1 MADVGHRVTIDNLPF
16 NPVRGQVIFVDSDN
30 NKRINFFIVSNYDW
44 LRSMFRENGLDFCYL
59 PLLGE
64 ELISYHAPYLSDKQR
79 QDLLQGVPSIA
90 SLIEV
95 QSPSLLYALDDEGDG
110 ELRLLPINARWY
122 NKLDKVFTTLADSI
136 RKDLA
141 SHYPTRRHEDVVSE
155 PTIRYSL
162 SEDGPDIE
170 SDIRFS
176 LSEDGPSIKH
186 PKRVAEDSEP
196 RFSLSLDSPNIEQS
210 EGVAKEPDV
219 RYSLKR
225 SEVSA
230 DDLFDAESEALIS
243 DLKKLVEALKNKG
256 VNTMFIHGIVD
267 EGERLSTLLITRDY
281 RIFLPEYQ
289 NREIIMPALP
299 KAVFILFLKHPEG
312 IRFKDLADYHD
323 ELLGI
328 YRALNPIG
336 GTKRQLQSIQ
346 AVTNPMSNSI
356 NEKCAQIREAFI
368 KNFDDSLAKN
378 YYITGKKGEPKRI
391 MLAPSLVVWEQ

>member
-1 MADVGHRVTIDNLPF
+1 MADVGHRVTVDNLPF
-16 NPVRGQVIFVDSDN
+16 NPVRGQVIYVDYDN
-30 NKRINFFIVSNYDW
+30 NKRINSFIVSNYDW
-44 LRSMFRENGLDFCYL
+44 LRSMFRENGLEFCYL

-79 QDLLQGVPSIA
+79 QDLLQSIPSIA
-90 SLIEV
+90 SLIET
-95 QSPSLLYALDDEGDG
+95 QSPSLLYALDEEGDG

-122 NKLDKVFTTLADSI
+122 NKLDKVFTTLADNI

-162 SEDGPDIE
+162 SEDSPDIK
-170 SDIRFS
+170 SDI
-176 LSEDGPSIKH
+176 
-186 PKRVAEDSEP
+186 
-196 RFSLSLDSPNIEQS
+196 RFSLSLDSPDIKQS
-210 EGVAKEPDV
+210 EEVAKEPDV

-230 DDLFDAESEALIS
+230 DDLFDAESEAMIS

-267 EGERLSTLLITRDY
+267 EGERLSLLVITKDY

-391 MLAPSLVVWEQ
+391 VLAPSLVVWEQ

>member
-16 NPVRGQVIFVDSDN
+16 NPVRGQVIYVDYDN
-30 NKRINFFIVSNYDW
+30 NKRINSFIVSNYDW
-44 LRSMFRENGLDFCYL
+44 LRSMFRENGLEFCYL

-79 QDLLQGVPSIA
+79 QDLLQSIPSIA
-90 SLIEV
+90 SLIET
-95 QSPSLLYALDDEGDG
+95 QSPSLLYALDEEGVG

-122 NKLDKVFTTLADSI
+122 NKLDKVFTTLADNI

-162 SEDGPDIE
+162 SEDSPDIK
-170 SDIRFS
+170 SDI
-176 LSEDGPSIKH
+176 
-186 PKRVAEDSEP
+186 
-196 RFSLSLDSPNIEQS
+196 RFSLSLDSPDIKQS
-210 EGVAKEPDV
+210 EEVAKEPDV

-230 DDLFDAESEALIS
+230 DDLFDAESEAMIS

-267 EGERLSTLLITRDY
+267 EGERLSSLVITKDY

-391 MLAPSLVVWEQ
+391 VLAPSLVVWEQ

>member
-1 MADVGHRVTIDNLPF
+1 MADVGHRVTVDNLPF
-16 NPVRGQVIFVDSDN
+16 NPVRGQVIYVDSDN
-30 NKRINFFIVSNYDW
+30 NKRINSFIVSNYDW
-44 LRSMFRENGLDFCYL
+44 LRSMFRENGLEFCYL

-79 QDLLQGVPSIA
+79 QDLLQSVPSIA

-95 QSPSLLYALDDEGDG
+95 QSTSLLYALDVEGDDK
-110 ELRLLPINARWY
+110 LRLLPINARWY
-122 NKLDKVFTTLADSI
+122 NKLDKVFTALADSI

-162 SEDGPDIE
+162 SEDGPGIE

-176 LSEDGPSIKH
+176 LSGRKH
-186 PKRVAEDSEP
+186 D
-196 RFSLSLDSPNIEQS
+196 IEQS

-219 RYSLKR
+219 RFHYERK
-225 SEVSA
+225 EVSA

-243 DLKKLVEALKNKG
+243 EIKKHIEALRNKG
-256 VNTMFIHGIVD
+256 INTMFLHSIID
-267 EGERLSTLLITRDY
+267 EGERLSSLLITKDY

-336 GTKRQLQSIQ
+336 GTQRQLQSIQ
-346 AVTNPMSNSI
+346 AITDPMSNSI

-368 KNFDDSLAKN
+368 KHFDDSLAKN

-391 MLAPSLVVWEQ
+391 VLAPSLVVWEQ

>member
-16 NPVRGQVIFVDSDN
+16 NPVRGQVIYVDYDN
-30 NKRINFFIVSNYDW
+30 NKRINSFIVSNYDW
-44 LRSMFRENGLDFCYL
+44 LRSMFRENGLEFCYL

-79 QDLLQGVPSIA
+79 QDLLQSIPSIA
-90 SLIEV
+90 SLIET
-95 QSPSLLYALDDEGDG
+95 QSPSLLYALDEEGDG

-122 NKLDKVFTTLADSI
+122 NKLDKVFTTLADNI

-162 SEDGPDIE
+162 SEDSPDIK
-170 SDIRFS
+170 SDI
-176 LSEDGPSIKH
+176 
-186 PKRVAEDSEP
+186 
-196 RFSLSLDSPNIEQS
+196 RFSLSLDSPDIKQS
-210 EGVAKEPDV
+210 EEVAKEPDV

-230 DDLFDAESEALIS
+230 DDLFDAESEAMIS

-267 EGERLSTLLITRDY
+267 EGERLSSLVITKDY

-368 KNFDDSLAKN
+368 KHFDDSLAKN

-391 MLAPSLVVWEQ
+391 VLAPSLVVWEQ

>member
-1 MADVGHRVTIDNLPF
+1 MADLGHRVTVDNLPF
-16 NPVRGQVIFVDSDN
+16 NPVRGQVIFLDSDN
-30 NKRINFFIVSNYDW
+30 NKRINSFIVSNYDW
-44 LRSMFRENGLDFCYL
+44 LRNMFRERELDFCYL

-64 ELISYHAPYLSDKQR
+64 ELISYHAPYLSEKQR
-79 QDLLQGVPSIA
+79 QDLLQSIPSIA
-90 SLIEV
+90 SLIET

-122 NKLDKVFTTLADSI
+122 NKLDKVFTTLADGI

-141 SHYPTRRHEDVVSE
+141 SHYPTQRQEDVVSE

-162 SEDGPDIE
+162 SEDS
-170 SDIRFS
+170 SDI
-176 LSEDGPSIKH
+176 
-186 PKRVAEDSEP
+186 
-196 RFSLSLDSPNIEQS
+196 RFSLSLDSPDIEQS
-210 EGVAKEPDV
+210 EEVAKEPDV

-230 DDLFDAESEALIS
+230 DDLFDAESEAMIS

-267 EGERLSTLLITRDY
+267 EGERLSSLVITKDY

-323 ELLGI
+323 ELLSI

-336 GTKRQLQSIQ
+336 GTQRQLQSIQ

-368 KNFDDSLAKN
+368 KHFDDSLAKN

-391 MLAPSLVVWEQ
+391 VLAPSLVVWEQ

>member
-1 MADVGHRVTIDNLPF
+1 MADLGHRVTVDNLPF

-30 NKRINFFIVSNYDW
+30 NKRINSFIVSNYDW
-44 LRSMFRENGLDFCYL
+44 LRNMFRERGLEFCYL

-79 QDLLQGVPSIA
+79 QDLLQSVPSIA
-90 SLIEV
+90 SLIET

-122 NKLDKVFTTLADSI
+122 NKLDKVFTSLADSI
-136 RKDLA
+136 RRDLA
-141 SHYPTRRHEDVVSE
+141 SHYPTRRQEDVVSE

-176 LSEDGPSIKH
+176 LSGRKH
-186 PKRVAEDSEP
+186 GT
-196 RFSLSLDSPNIEQS
+196 EQS
-210 EGVAKEPDV
+210 EEVTKEPNV
-219 RYSLKR
+219 RFHYER
-225 SEVSA
+225 REVSA
-230 DDLFDAESEALIS
+230 DNLFDAESEALIS
-243 DLKKLVEALKNKG
+243 EIKKHIEALRNKG
-256 VNTMFIHGIVD
+256 INTMFLHSIID
-267 EGERLSTLLITRDY
+267 EGERLSSLLITKDY

-323 ELLGI
+323 ELLNI
-328 YRALNPIG
+328 YRALSPIG
-336 GTKRQLQSIQ
+336 GTQRQLQSIQ

-368 KNFDDSLAKN
+368 KHFDDSLAKN

-391 MLAPSLVVWEQ
+391 VLAPSLVVWEQ

>member
-16 NPVRGQVIFVDSDN
+16 NPVRGQVIYVDYDN
-30 NKRINFFIVSNYDW
+30 NKRINSFIVSNYDW
-44 LRSMFRENGLDFCYL
+44 LRSMFRENGLEFCYL

-79 QDLLQGVPSIA
+79 QDLLQSIPSIA
-90 SLIEV
+90 SLIET
-95 QSPSLLYALDDEGDG
+95 QSPSLLYALDEEGDG

-122 NKLDKVFTTLADSI
+122 NKLDKVFTTLADNI

-162 SEDGPDIE
+162 SEDSPDIK
-170 SDIRFS
+170 SDI
-176 LSEDGPSIKH
+176 
-186 PKRVAEDSEP
+186 
-196 RFSLSLDSPNIEQS
+196 RFSLSLDSPDIKQS
-210 EGVAKEPDV
+210 EEVAKEPDV

-230 DDLFDAESEALIS
+230 DDLFDAESEAMIS

-267 EGERLSTLLITRDY
+267 EGERLSSLVITKDY

-368 KNFDDSLAKN
+368 KQFDDRLAQN
-378 YYITGKKGEPKRI
+378 YYITGKRGEPKRI

>member
-1 MADVGHRVTIDNLPF
+1 MADLGHKVTIDNLPF

-30 NKRINFFIVSNYDW
+30 NKRINSFIVSNYDW
-44 LRSMFRENGLDFCYL
+44 LRNMFRERGLDFCYL

-79 QDLLQGVPSIA
+79 QDLLQSVPSIA

-110 ELRLLPINARWY
+110 GLRLLPINARWY
-122 NKLDKVFTTLADSI
+122 NKLDKVFTALTDSI

-141 SHYPTRRHEDVVSE
+141 SHYPTPRHEDVVSE

-162 SEDGPDIE
+162 SEDGPDNRKAKR
-170 SDIRFS
+170 SDIRFQQARP
-176 LSEDGPSIKH
+176 D
-186 PKRVAEDSEP
+186 
-196 RFSLSLDSPNIEQS
+196 IEQS
-210 EGVAKEPDV
+210 KSVAKEPDV
-219 RYSLKR
+219 RFSIGR
-225 SEVSA
+225 REVSA

-243 DLKKLVEALKNKG
+243 EIKKRIEALRNKG
-256 VNTMFIHGIVD
+256 INTMFLHSIID
-267 EGERLSTLLITRDY
+267 EGERLSSLLITKDY

-289 NREIIMPALP
+289 NLEVIMPALP
-299 KAVFILFLKHPEG
+299 KAVFILFLNHPEG

-323 ELLGI
+323 ELLSI
-328 YRALNPIG
+328 YRAMNPIG
-336 GTKRQLQSIQ
+336 GTQRQLQSIQ

>member
-1 MADVGHRVTIDNLPF
+1 MADLGHRVTVDNLPF
-16 NPVRGQVIFVDSDN
+16 NPVRGQVIYVDSDN
-30 NKRINFFIVSNYDW
+30 NKRINSFIVSNYDW
-44 LRSMFRENGLDFCYL
+44 LRSMFRKNGLDFCYL

-90 SLIEV
+90 SLIET
-95 QSPSLLYALDDEGDG
+95 QTPSLLYALDDEGDG
-110 ELRLLPINARWY
+110 VLRLLPINARWY

-176 LSEDGPSIKH
+176 LSGRKH
-186 PKRVAEDSEP
+186 DT
-196 RFSLSLDSPNIEQS
+196 EQS
-210 EGVAKEPDV
+210 EEVAKEPNV
-219 RYSLKR
+219 RFHYKR
-225 SEVSA
+225 REVSA

-243 DLKKLVEALKNKG
+243 EIKKHIEALRDKG
-256 VNTMFIHGIVD
+256 INTMFLHSIID
-267 EGERLSTLLITRDY
+267 EGERLSSLLITKDY

-336 GTKRQLQSIQ
+336 GTQRQLQSIQ

-356 NEKCAQIREAFI
+356 NEKCAQIREAFV
-368 KNFDDSLAKN
+368 KHFDNSLAKN

-391 MLAPSLVVWEQ
+391 TLAPSLVVWEQ

>member
-1 MADVGHRVTIDNLPF
+1 MAEMGHRVTVDNLPF
-16 NPVRGQVIFVDSDN
+16 NPVRGQVIYVDSDN
-30 NKRINFFIVSNYDW
+30 NKRINSFIVSNYDW
-44 LRSMFRENGLDFCYL
+44 LRSIFREKGLEFCYL

-79 QDLLQGVPSIA
+79 QDLLQSVPSIA
-90 SLIEV
+90 SLIET
-95 QSPSLLYALDDEGDG
+95 QSPSLLYALDEEGDG

-122 NKLDKVFTTLADSI
+122 NKLDKVFTTLADNI

-162 SEDGPDIE
+162 SEDSPGIE

-176 LSEDGPSIKH
+176 LS
-186 PKRVAEDSEP
+186 
-196 RFSLSLDSPNIEQS
+196 LDSPDIKQS
-210 EGVAKEPDV
+210 EEVAKEPDV

-230 DDLFDAESEALIS
+230 DDLFDAESEAMIS

-267 EGERLSTLLITRDY
+267 EGERLSSLVITKDY

-289 NREIIMPALP
+289 NLEVIMPALP
-299 KAVFILFLKHPEG
+299 KAVFILFLRHPEG
-312 IRFKDLADYHD
+312 IRFKDLADYRD

-391 MLAPSLVVWEQ
+391 ALAPSLVVWEQ

>member
-1 MADVGHRVTIDNLPF
+1 MADLGHKVTISNLPF

-30 NKRINFFIVSNYDW
+30 NKRINSFIVNNYDW
-44 LRSMFRENGLDFCYL
+44 LRSMFRVKGLDFCYL

-79 QDLLQGVPSIA
+79 QDFLQSVPSIA

-122 NKLDKVFTTLADSI
+122 NKLDKVFTTLADGI

-162 SEDGPDIE
+162 SEDGPDNRKAKR
-170 SDIRFS
+170 SDIRFQQARP
-176 LSEDGPSIKH
+176 D
-186 PKRVAEDSEP
+186 
-196 RFSLSLDSPNIEQS
+196 IEQS
-210 EGVAKEPDV
+210 EEVAKEPDV

-225 SEVSA
+225 REESA
-230 DDLFDAESEALIS
+230 DDLFDAESEAMIS

-267 EGERLSTLLITRDY
+267 EGERLSSLVITKDY

-336 GTKRQLQSIQ
+336 GTQRQLQSIQ

-378 YYITGKKGEPKRI
+378 YYITGKRGEPKRI
-391 MLAPSLVVWEQ
+391 MLAPKLVLWEQ

>member
-1 MADVGHRVTIDNLPF
+1 MADLGQRVTGDNLPF
-16 NPVRGQVIFVDSDN
+16 NPVRGQVIYVDSDN
-30 NKRINFFIVSNYDW
+30 NKRINSFIVNNYDW
-44 LRSMFRENGLDFCYL
+44 LRSMFRVKGLDFCYL

-79 QDLLQGVPSIA
+79 QDLLQSVPSIA

-95 QSPSLLYALDDEGDG
+95 QSPSLLYALDYEGDS

-122 NKLDKVFTTLADSI
+122 NKLDKVFATLADSI

-141 SHYPTRRHEDVVSE
+141 SHYPTRRHENVVSE

-176 LSEDGPSIKH
+176 LSGRKH
-186 PKRVAEDSEP
+186 DT
-196 RFSLSLDSPNIEQS
+196 EQS
-210 EGVAKEPDV
+210 EEAAKEPNV
-219 RYSLKR
+219 HFHYERR
-225 SEVSA
+225 EVSA

-243 DLKKLVEALKNKG
+243 EIKKHIEALRNKG
-256 VNTMFIHGIVD
+256 INTLFLHSIID
-267 EGERLSTLLITRDY
+267 EGERLSSLLITKEY

-312 IRFKDLADYHD
+312 IRFKDLADYRD

-328 YRALNPIG
+328 YRALSPIG
-336 GTKRQLQSIQ
+336 GSQRQLQSIQ

-368 KNFDDSLAKN
+368 KHFDDSLAKN

-391 MLAPSLVVWEQ
+391 VLAPSLVVWEQ

>member
-1 MADVGHRVTIDNLPF
+1 MAGVGHRVTIDNLPF
-16 NPVRGQVIFVDSDN
+16 NPVRGQVIYVDSDK
-30 NKRINFFIVSNYDW
+30 NKRIYSFIVSNYDW
-44 LRSMFRENGLDFCYL
+44 LRSMFRVKGLDFCYL

-79 QDLLQGVPSIA
+79 QDLLQSIPSIA

-176 LSEDGPSIKH
+176 LSGRKH
-186 PKRVAEDSEP
+186 DT
-196 RFSLSLDSPNIEQS
+196 EQS
-210 EGVAKEPDV
+210 EEVAKGPNV
-219 RYSLKR
+219 RFHYER
-225 SEVSA
+225 REVSA

-243 DLKKLVEALKNKG
+243 EIKKHIEALRNKG
-256 VNTMFIHGIVD
+256 INTMFLHTIID
-267 EGERLSTLLITRDY
+267 EGERLSSLLITKDY

-299 KAVFILFLKHPEG
+299 KAVFILFLRHPKG

-391 MLAPSLVVWEQ
+391 ALAPSLVVWEQ

>member
-1 MADVGHRVTIDNLPF
+1 MADLGHRVTVDNLPF

-30 NKRINFFIVSNYDW
+30 NKRINSFIVSNYDW
-44 LRSMFRENGLDFCYL
+44 LRSMFRKNGLDFCYL

-90 SLIEV
+90 SLIET
-95 QSPSLLYALDDEGDG
+95 QTPSLLYALDDEGDG
-110 ELRLLPINARWY
+110 VLRLLPINARWY

-176 LSEDGPSIKH
+176 LSGRKH
-186 PKRVAEDSEP
+186 DT
-196 RFSLSLDSPNIEQS
+196 EQS
-210 EGVAKEPDV
+210 EEVAKEPNV
-219 RYSLKR
+219 RFHYER
-225 SEVSA
+225 REVSA

-243 DLKKLVEALKNKG
+243 EIKKHIEALRNKG
-256 VNTMFIHGIVD
+256 INTMFLHSIID
-267 EGERLSTLLITRDY
+267 EGEHLSSLLITKDY

-299 KAVFILFLKHPEG
+299 KAVFILFLKHPKG

-323 ELLGI
+323 ELLSI
-328 YRALNPIG
+328 YRALSPIG
-336 GTKRQLQSIQ
+336 GTQRQLQSIQ

-368 KNFDDSLAKN
+368 KHFDDSLAKN

-391 MLAPSLVVWEQ
+391 VLAPSLVVWEQ

>member
-1 MADVGHRVTIDNLPF
+1 MADVGHKVTISDLPF
-16 NPVRGQVIFVDSDN
+16 NPVRGQVIYVDSDN
-30 NKRINFFIVSNYDW
+30 NKRINAFIVSNYDW
-44 LRSMFRENGLDFCYL
+44 LRNMFRENGLEFCYL

-90 SLIEV
+90 NLIET
-95 QSPSLLYALDDEGDG
+95 QFPSLLYALDDEGDG

-122 NKLDKVFTTLADSI
+122 NKLDKVFTTLAESI

-141 SHYPTRRHEDVVSE
+141 SHYPTPRHEDVVSE

-162 SEDGPDIE
+162 SEDGPDYKKPHSSDIRYSLSEDSPGIE

-176 LSEDGPSIKH
+176 LSGRKH
-186 PKRVAEDSEP
+186 DT
-196 RFSLSLDSPNIEQS
+196 EQS
-210 EGVAKEPDV
+210 EEVAKEPNV
-219 RYSLKR
+219 QFHYERR
-225 SEVSA
+225 EVSA
-230 DDLFDAESEALIS
+230 DDLFDAESEAMIS

-267 EGERLSTLLITRDY
+267 EGERLSSLVITKDY

-289 NREIIMPALP
+289 NLEVIMPALP

-328 YRALNPIG
+328 YRALSPIG
-336 GTKRQLQSIQ
+336 GTQRQLQSIQ
-346 AVTNPMSNSI
+346 AITNPMSNSI

-391 MLAPSLVVWEQ
+391 VLVPSLVVWEQ

>member
-1 MADVGHRVTIDNLPF
+1 MADLGHRVTVDNLPF
-16 NPVRGQVIFVDSDN
+16 NPVRGQVIYVDSDS
-30 NKRINFFIVSNYDW
+30 NKRINSFIVSNYDW
-44 LRSMFRENGLDFCYL
+44 LRSMFRENGLEFCYL

-79 QDLLQGVPSIA
+79 QDLLQSVPSIA

-95 QSPSLLYALDDEGDG
+95 QFPSLLYALDDEGDG
-110 ELRLLPINARWY
+110 ELRLMPINARWY
-122 NKLDKVFTTLADSI
+122 NKLDKVFTTLAINI
-136 RKDLA
+136 RRDLA
-141 SHYPTRRHEDVVSE
+141 SHYPTRRQEDVVSE

-162 SEDGPDIE
+162 SEDGPSFE
-170 SDIRFS
+170 QY
-176 LSEDGPSIKH
+176 EEE
-186 PKRVAEDSEP
+186 AEDSDL
-196 RFSLSLDSPNIEQS
+196 RFRDDS
-210 EGVAKEPDV
+210 D
-219 RYSLKR
+219 
-225 SEVSA
+225 
-230 DDLFDAESEALIS
+230 DDLLDDEDEALIS
-243 DLKKLVEALKNKG
+243 EIRERIEALRNKG
-256 VNTMFIHGIVD
+256 INTMFLHSIID
-267 EGERLSTLLITRDY
+267 EGERLSSLLITKDY

-312 IRFKDLADYHD
+312 IRFKDLADYRD

-336 GTKRQLQSIQ
+336 GTQRQLQSIQ
-346 AVTNPMSNSI
+346 AITDPMSNSI

-391 MLAPSLVVWEQ
+391 VLAPSLVVWEQ

>member
-391 MLAPSLVVWEQ
+391 ALAPSLVVWEQ

>member
-1 MADVGHRVTIDNLPF
+1 MADLGHRVTVDNLPF

-30 NKRINFFIVSNYDW
+30 NKRINSFIVSNYDW
-44 LRSMFRENGLDFCYL
+44 LRSMFREKGLDFCYL

-64 ELISYHAPYLSDKQR
+64 ELISYHAPYLSEKQR
-79 QDLLQGVPSIA
+79 QDLLQSVPSMA

-95 QSPSLLYALDDEGDG
+95 QFPSLLYALDDEGDG
-110 ELRLLPINARWY
+110 ELRLMPINAKWY
-122 NKLDKVFTTLADSI
+122 NKLDKVFTSLADSI

-141 SHYPTRRHEDVVSE
+141 SHYPTRRYEDVVSE

-176 LSEDGPSIKH
+176 LS
-186 PKRVAEDSEP
+186 
-196 RFSLSLDSPNIEQS
+196 LDSPDIEQS
-210 EGVAKEPDV
+210 EGVVKEPDV

-225 SEVSA
+225 REVSA

-243 DLKKLVEALKNKG
+243 EIKKHIEALRNKG
-256 VNTMFIHGIVD
+256 INTMFLHSIID
-267 EGERLSTLLITRDY
+267 EGERLSSLLITKEY

-289 NREIIMPALP
+289 NREIILPALP

-336 GTKRQLQSIQ
+336 GTQRQLQSIQ

-391 MLAPSLVVWEQ
+391 TLAPSLVVWEQ

>member
-1 MADVGHRVTIDNLPF
+1 MADVGHRVTIGNLPF
-16 NPVRGQVIFVDSDN
+16 NPVRGQVIYVDSDN
-30 NKRINFFIVSNYDW
+30 NKRINSFIVSNYDW

-59 PLLGE
+59 PLLGD
-64 ELISYHAPYLSDKQR
+64 ELISYHAPYLNDKQR
-79 QDLLQGVPSIA
+79 QDLIRSVPSIA
-90 SLIEV
+90 DLIEV

-122 NKLDKVFTTLADSI
+122 NKLDKVFTTLANNI
-136 RKDLA
+136 RRDLA
-141 SHYPTRRHEDVVSE
+141 SHYSTRRQEDVVSE

-162 SEDGPDIE
+162 SKK
-170 SDIRFS
+170 
-176 LSEDGPSIKH
+176 GPS
-186 PKRVAEDSEP
+186 VEQYEEAEDSDL
-196 RFSLSLDSPNIEQS
+196 RFRDDSDEDLLDDE
-210 EGVAKEPDV
+210 D
-219 RYSLKR
+219 
-225 SEVSA
+225 
-230 DDLFDAESEALIS
+230 EALVSEIRERI
-243 DLKKLVEALKNKG
+243 EALKNKG
-256 VNTMFIHGIVD
+256 INTMFLHSIID
-267 EGERLSTLLITRDY
+267 EGEHLSSLLISKDY

-336 GTKRQLQSIQ
+336 GTQRQLQSIQ
-346 AVTNPMSNSI
+346 AITNPMSNSI

-368 KNFDDSLAKN
+368 RHFDDSLAKN

>member
-30 NKRINFFIVSNYDW
+30 NKRINSFIVSNYDW

-230 DDLFDAESEALIS
+230 DDLFDAESEAMIS

-267 EGERLSTLLITRDY
+267 EGERLSSLVITKDY

-312 IRFKDLADYHD
+312 IRFKDLADYRD
-323 ELLGI
+323 ELLSI
-328 YRALNPIG
+328 YRALSPIG
-336 GTKRQLQSIQ
+336 GTQRQLQSIQ

-368 KNFDDSLAKN
+368 KHFDDSLAKN

-391 MLAPSLVVWEQ
+391 VMAPSLVVWEQ

>member
-1 MADVGHRVTIDNLPF
+1 MADLGHRVTVDNLPF
-16 NPVRGQVIFVDSDN
+16 NPVRGQVIYVDSDN
-30 NKRINFFIVSNYDW
+30 NKRINSFIVSNYDW
-44 LRSMFRENGLDFCYL
+44 LRSMFRENGLEFCYL

-79 QDLLQGVPSIA
+79 QDLLQSVPSIA
-90 SLIEV
+90 SLIET

-176 LSEDGPSIKH
+176 LSGRKH
-186 PKRVAEDSEP
+186 DT
-196 RFSLSLDSPNIEQS
+196 EQS
-210 EGVAKEPDV
+210 EEVAKEPNV
-219 RYSLKR
+219 RFHYKR
-225 SEVSA
+225 REVSA

-243 DLKKLVEALKNKG
+243 EIKKHIEALRNKG
-256 VNTMFIHGIVD
+256 INTMFLHSIID
-267 EGERLSTLLITRDY
+267 EGEHLSSLLITKDY

-328 YRALNPIG
+328 YHALNPIG
-336 GTKRQLQSIQ
+336 GTQRQLQSIQ

-368 KNFDDSLAKN
+368 KHFDDSLAKN

-391 MLAPSLVVWEQ
+391 ALAPSLVVWEQ

>member
-1 MADVGHRVTIDNLPF
+1 MADVGHRVTVDNLPF

-30 NKRINFFIVSNYDW
+30 NMRINSFIVSNYDW

-243 DLKKLVEALKNKG
+243 EIKKHIEALRNKG
-256 VNTMFIHGIVD
+256 INTMFLHTIID
-267 EGERLSTLLITRDY
+267 EGERLSSLLITKDY

-336 GTKRQLQSIQ
+336 GTQRQLQSIQ
-346 AVTNPMSNSI
+346 AITNPMSNSI

-391 MLAPSLVVWEQ
+391 ALAPSLVVWEQ

>member
-1 MADVGHRVTIDNLPF
+1 MAGVGHRVTIDNLPF

-30 NKRINFFIVSNYDW
+30 NKRINSFIVSNYDW
-44 LRSMFRENGLDFCYL
+44 LRSMFRKNGLDFCYL

-90 SLIEV
+90 SLIET
-95 QSPSLLYALDDEGDG
+95 QTPSLLYALDDEGDG

-122 NKLDKVFTTLADSI
+122 NKLDKVFTTLADNI

-162 SEDGPDIE
+162 SEDGSDYKKSQS

-176 LSEDGPSIKH
+176 LSGRKH
-186 PKRVAEDSEP
+186 DT
-196 RFSLSLDSPNIEQS
+196 EQS
-210 EGVAKEPDV
+210 EEVTKEPNA
-219 RYSLKR
+219 RFHYERK
-225 SEVSA
+225 EVPA

-243 DLKKLVEALKNKG
+243 EIKKHIEALRDKG
-256 VNTMFIHGIVD
+256 INTMFLHSIID
-267 EGERLSTLLITRDY
+267 EGERLSSLLITKEY

-336 GTKRQLQSIQ
+336 GTQRQLQSIQ
-346 AVTNPMSNSI
+346 AVTDPMSNSI

-368 KNFDDSLAKN
+368 KHFDNSLAKN

-391 MLAPSLVVWEQ
+391 ILAPSLVVWEQ

>member
-1 MADVGHRVTIDNLPF
+1 MADLGHKVTISNLPF

-30 NKRINFFIVSNYDW
+30 NKRINSFIISNYDW
-44 LRSMFRENGLDFCYL
+44 LRSMFRVKGLDFCYL

-79 QDLLQGVPSIA
+79 QDLLQSVPSIA
-90 SLIEV
+90 DLIET
-95 QSPSLLYALDDEGDG
+95 QSPSLLYALDDEGDV

-136 RKDLA
+136 RKNLA

-162 SEDGPDIE
+162 SEDGPNIE
-170 SDIRFS
+170 SDVRFS
-176 LSEDGPSIKH
+176 
-186 PKRVAEDSEP
+186 
-196 RFSLSLDSPNIEQS
+196 IERR
-210 EGVAKEPDV
+210 DD
-219 RYSLKR
+219 Y
-225 SEVSA
+225 A

-243 DLKKLVEALKNKG
+243 EIKKHIEALRNKG
-256 VNTMFIHGIVD
+256 INTMFLHSIID
-267 EGERLSTLLITRDY
+267 EGERLSSLLITKDY

-323 ELLGI
+323 ELLSI
-328 YRALNPIG
+328 YRALSPIG
-336 GTKRQLQSIQ
+336 GTQRQLQSIQ

-391 MLAPSLVVWEQ
+391 TLAPSLVVWEQ